1 MNFSYEQLAL
11 GLAHEDIE
19 LSTINSNITR
29 NLSVHRNSCLPTM
42 IYYLYF
48 QKQVDHFI
56 FKIDKRQF
64 TGQM

>member
-19 LSTINSNITR
+19 LSTINSNIT
-29 NLSVHRNSCLPTM
+29 RNSCLPTM

>member
-42 IYYLYF
+42 I
-48 QKQVDHFI
+48 
-56 FKIDKRQF
+56 
-64 TGQM
+64 